1 MKKTLI
7 IMLLFVSVALFSQ
20 NSTQSKKKYKKLKNN
35 TEIKE
40 TVVIRKPDIS
50 TVLKRKETVIT
61 MDMKIDLKEKIRNSN
76 KLLY

>member
-1 MKKTLI
+1 MKKVLI
-7 IMLLFVSVALFSQ
+7 LISLFVVVSLFSQ
-20 NSTQSKKKYKKLKNN
+20 SSIQPKKKYKKLKSN

-61 MDMKIDLKEKIRNSN
+61 MDMKVDVKEKIRNSN

>member
-1 MKKTLI
+1 MKKILI
-7 IMLLFVSVALFSQ
+7 LVLLFVVVSLFSQ
-20 NSTQSKKKYKKLKNN
+20 TATQSKKKYKKLKSN
-35 TEIKE
+35 TVIKE

-61 MDMKIDLKEKIRNSN
+61 MDMKVDIKEKIRNSN